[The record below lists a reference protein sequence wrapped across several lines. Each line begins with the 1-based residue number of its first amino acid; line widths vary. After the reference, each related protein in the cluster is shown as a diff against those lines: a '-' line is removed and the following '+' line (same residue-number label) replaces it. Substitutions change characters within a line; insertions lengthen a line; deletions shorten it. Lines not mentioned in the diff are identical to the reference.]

1 MILLVSRLWN
11 EIMLRSDIYRGVVIV
26 YARVSSGGADDVD
39 RDVRVA
45 SLTEKITHLTLMCP
59 FL

>member
-1 MILLVSRLWN
+1 MNLIK
-11 EIMLRSDIYRGVVIV
+11 IRGVVIV

-45 SLTEKITHLTLMCP
+45 SLTEKITHFTLMCP

>member
-1 MILLVSRLWN
+1 MIPVGLLVQRA
-11 EIMLRSDIYRGVVIV
+11 RGVVIV

-45 SLTEKITHLTLMCP
+45 SLTEKITHFTLMCP